1 MEIRITCP
9 VKCRFAAISPLA
21 KLFNRVK
28 NRKIYFLVTLF
39 FLLFFILSFPVLA
52 QTKLAAGGVN
62 FIPQV
67 SIPGTNVQQG
77 KLFNITGGSIG
88 DYIIEVYKYSISAV
102 AILAV
107 VMIMVAGF
115 KMVTSRGNA
124 SAITSAKSQISSA
137 LVGLVII
144 IFAYGFLSF
153 INPNLVI
160 FKDLTIKHVTLEPF
174 STSCNYD
181 IGEVSMSGIKNDVE
195 ERCDARCGGHDNA
208 ILTELR
214 TTGLGEE
221 WCCRCKGCI
230 AGSIE
235 KPVIFSDCYSYCSSL
250 GKTVRSSGDSNCCL
264 CANRTFISCEQITKD
279 DTGKYNCDSGSTV
292 LPDGTFQDGCGEN
305 LVCNNMIPSNKA
317 LACVCQLYC
326 PLVGGFPARRV
337 SCLTTGAEDT
347 CSNSLGTSPK
357 DCGGLLKTR
366 ICEDWG
372 LPDRSSLYPYDGKA
386 ICCQSY
392 PNGNP
397 GLDFECVYK

>member
-174 STSCNYD
+174 STSCN
-181 IGEVSMSGIKNDVE
+181 
-195 ERCDARCGGHDNA
+195 
-208 ILTELR
+208 
-214 TTGLGEE
+214 
-221 WCCRCKGCI
+221 
-230 AGSIE
+230 
-235 KPVIFSDCYSYCSSL
+235 
-250 GKTVRSSGDSNCCL
+250 
-264 CANRTFISCEQITKD
+264 
-279 DTGKYNCDSGSTV
+279 
-292 LPDGTFQDGCGEN
+292 
-305 LVCNNMIPSNKA
+305 
-317 LACVCQLYC
+317 
-326 PLVGGFPARRV
+326 
-337 SCLTTGAEDT
+337 
-347 CSNSLGTSPK
+347 
-357 DCGGLLKTR
+357 
-366 ICEDWG
+366 
-372 LPDRSSLYPYDGKA
+372 
-386 ICCQSY
+386 
-392 PNGNP
+392 
-397 GLDFECVYK
+397 